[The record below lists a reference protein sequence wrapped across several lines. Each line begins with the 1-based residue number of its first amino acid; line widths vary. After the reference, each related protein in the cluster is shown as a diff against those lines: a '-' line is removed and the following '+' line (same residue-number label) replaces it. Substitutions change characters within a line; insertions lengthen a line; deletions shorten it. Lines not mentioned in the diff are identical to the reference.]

1 MLGKYVRDEKV
12 IPLEEAIRKMT
23 SLPAA
28 TLNLPDRGTI
38 AIGKWADLVIFDPAT
53 VRDTAT
59 FENPFSYPQG
69 IDTVIVNGQVV
80 LDEGTHTGTTPGR
93 VLRRQ

>member
-1 MLGKYVRDEKV
+1 M
-12 IPLEEAIRKMT
+12 
-23 SLPAA
+23 
-28 TLNLPDRGTI
+28 
-38 AIGKWADLVIFDPAT
+38 IFDPAT

-80 LDEGTHTGTTPGR
+80 LDEGTHTGATPGQ
-93 VLRRQ
+93 VLRRR